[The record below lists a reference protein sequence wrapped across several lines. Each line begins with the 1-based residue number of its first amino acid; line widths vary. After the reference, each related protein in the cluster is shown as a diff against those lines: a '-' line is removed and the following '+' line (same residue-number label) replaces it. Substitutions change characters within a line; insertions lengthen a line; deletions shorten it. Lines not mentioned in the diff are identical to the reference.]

1 MKTFAGYCKGQRGA
15 VLIIV
20 LWVVMLLSMLL
31 ATYTRSIRVETGI
44 VRGMVRDAS
53 MHAVAEGVVSYLAK
67 VMAFDAEKFRSL
79 EGSEQEIIIGGLA
92 VNFRMIPEESFVSL
106 NSAPVEMLQVLISN
120 LSEDIVDAESL
131 AAAIVDWRDTD
142 DLPLELGAEKDEYE
156 AAGLAWQPRNNSF
169 ESAGEL
175 QLVLGMTP
183 LLSNRLKEYVSLYS
197 KSEVVNPRHASPGLI
212 ELLGG
217 EAIKADEFGLD
228 DESDLLISDDGFFA
242 VNQSDTYRIQMTLVV
257 DEEKQ
262 DNGLQLTVSFG
273 ASEPSFELKGD
284 QPPYHIKQWSRYT
297 SPVQTSDE

>member
-156 AAGLAWQPRNNSF
+156 TAGLAWQPRNNSF

-175 QLVLGMTP
+175 QLVLGMTR
-183 LLSNRLKEYVSLYS
+183 LLSNRLKGYISLYS
-197 KSEVVNPRHASPGLI
+197 KSEVVNPRHASPDLI

-228 DESDLLISDDGFFA
+228 DESDSLISDDGFFA

>member
-120 LSEDIVDAESL
+120 LSEDIVDAQSL

-156 AAGLAWQPRNNSF
+156 TAGLAWQPRNNSF

-175 QLVLGMTP
+175 QLVLGMTR
-183 LLSNRLKEYVSLYS
+183 LLSNRLKGYISLYS
-197 KSEVVNPRHASPGLI
+197 KSEVVNPRHASPDLI

>member
-1 MKTFAGYCKGQRGA
+1 MKAFVGYCKGQRGA

-20 LWVVMLLSMLL
+20 LWVIMLLSMLL

-44 VRGMVRDAS
+44 VRGMVSDAS

-67 VMAFDAEKFRSL
+67 VMALDAEKLRAL
-79 EGSEQEIIIGGLA
+79 EGSEQEIIIGSQV
-92 VNFRMIPEESFVSL
+92 VNFRMIPEASFVSL

-120 LSEDIVDAESL
+120 LSEDIVDAQSL

-197 KSEVVNPRHASPGLI
+197 KSEVVNPRYASPELV

-217 EAIKADEFGLD
+217 EAIKADDFELD
-228 DESDLLISDDGFFA
+228 DESDPLVSDDGFFA

-273 ASEPSFELKGD
+273 ANEPSFELKGD
-284 QPPYHIKQWSRYT
+284 QSPYHIKQWSRYT
-297 SPVQTSDE
+297 SPVQISDE

>member
-1 MKTFAGYCKGQRGA
+1 MKTFVGYCQGQRGA

-20 LWVVMLLSMLL
+20 LWVIMLLSMLL

-44 VRGMVRDAS
+44 VRGMVSDAS

-67 VMAFDAEKFRSL
+67 VMALDAEKLRAL
-79 EGSEQEIIIGGLA
+79 EGSEQEIIIGSQV
-92 VNFRMIPEESFVSL
+92 VNFRMIPEASFVSL

-120 LSEDIVDAESL
+120 LSEDVVDAQSL
-131 AAAIVDWRDTD
+131 AAAIVDWRDPD

-156 AAGLAWQPRNNSF
+156 AAGMAWHPRNNNF

-197 KSEVVNPRHASPGLI
+197 KSEVVNPRHAPPELI

-217 EAIKADEFGLD
+217 EAIKTDEFGLD
-228 DESDLLISDDGFFA
+228 DESDPLISDDGFFA

-257 DEEKQ
+257 NEEKQ

-273 ASEPSFELKGD
+273 ASEPTFELKGD

-297 SPVQTSDE
+297 SPVQISDE